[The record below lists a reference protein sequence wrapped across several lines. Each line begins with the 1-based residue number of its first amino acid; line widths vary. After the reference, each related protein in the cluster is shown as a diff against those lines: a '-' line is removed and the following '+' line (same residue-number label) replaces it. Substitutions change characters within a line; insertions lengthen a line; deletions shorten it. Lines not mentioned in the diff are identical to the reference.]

1 MRSACP
7 LSEGIRF
14 ESNGAERLDSKF
26 ARRIERWRRRRST
39 DTTAVGRCE
48 LHARVD
54 L

>member
-14 ESNGAERLDSKF
+14 VGAERLDSKF